1 MIVGDIGMRLL
12 RSNDS
17 IRKRLHAIKIWNLN
31 KVRGAILAR
40 SVIGRTFYRTA
51 HKYGIYSME
60 QHVNTA
66 FRP

>member
-1 MIVGDIGMRLL
+1 MIVEDIGMRLL

-17 IRKRLHAIKIWNLN
+17 NCKRLHAIKIWNLN
-31 KVRGAILAR
+31 KVTRTALAR

-51 HKYGIYSME
+51 HKYAIYSIE

-66 FRP
+66 FRS